1 MEIVNKELKSLM
13 LEAFKKTIEK
23 FDKNNLKINKIIG
36 STCYEI
42 GKFELYKSMSIN
54 CNVRF
59 SLYYKNNY
67 IKIDEKQYY
76 EFLDLINSTNNEM
89 LLDELKNELKTIIN
103 S

>member
-1 MEIVNKELKSLM
+1 
-13 LEAFKKTIEK
+13 
-23 FDKNNLKINKIIG
+23 
-36 STCYEI
+36 
-42 GKFELYKSMSIN
+42 MSIN
-54 CNVRF
+54 YNVRF